1 MDLFSTNRVQGALQ
15 DRGSSQASFGNA
27 AVQLG
32 ESEDT
37 RAEEGMEMGC
47 TELKGPRLPSS
58 SDPKSGDPAASAG
71 FLFLGRMTAA
81 AFHCCVQEQ
90 LAGLASSYLH

>member
-1 MDLFSTNRVQGALQ
+1 MDLFSTNCVQGALQ

-37 RAEEGMEMGC
+37 RAEEGMAHRAEG
-47 TELKGPRLPSS
+47 TP
-58 SDPKSGDPAASAG
+58 
-71 FLFLGRMTAA
+71 TAIQ
-81 AFHCCVQEQ
+81 F
-90 LAGLASSYLH
+90 